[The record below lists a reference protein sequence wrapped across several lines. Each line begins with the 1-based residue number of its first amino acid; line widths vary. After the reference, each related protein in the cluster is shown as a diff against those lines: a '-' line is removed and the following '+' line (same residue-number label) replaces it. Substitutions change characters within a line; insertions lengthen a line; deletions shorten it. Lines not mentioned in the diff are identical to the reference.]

1 MSDPAAVNRAHWNDL
16 AREHGQDAYYDEAA
30 ILAGG
35 LSLFKPER
43 ALAGDVAGLDLVHL
57 QCHIGHDS
65 LSWARLGARVTG
77 VDFSPVAIA
86 RAHDLAARAG
96 LDVRFIQADVLTLP
110 GELRDAFDL
119 AVATYGVLCWIGDL
133 DGWAR
138 SAAATL
144 RPSGRLVLVD
154 LHPLFQMVDGL
165 DPLTLGFPYAD
176 AGPQQFDIAGSY
188 ADPEADV
195 GATGTVQWAH
205 SLGEV
210 VTAVVRAG
218 LQVDRLV
225 EDLSAEVDHRGGV
238 LVQGADGRWRLPV
251 GGQDLPVLFGLGASK
266 PAG

>member
-16 AREHGQDAYYDEAA
+16 AREHGQDAYYDQAA
-30 ILAGG
+30 ILAGK
-35 LSLFKPER
+35 LSLHEPER

-77 VDFSPVAIA
+77 VDFSPVAVA
-86 RAHDLAARAG
+86 RARELAARAG
-96 LDVRFIQADVLTLP
+96 LDVRFLQADVLALP
-110 GELRDAFDL
+110 GELCGRFDL

-133 DGWAR
+133 DGWAA
-138 SAAATL
+138 SAASTL
-144 RPSGRLVLVD
+144 RPGGRLVVVD
-154 LHPLFQMVDGL
+154 IHPLYQMVDRL
-165 DPLTLGFPYAD
+165 DPLTLDFPYAD
-176 AGPQQFDIAGSY
+176 AGPHHVDEPGSY

-205 SLGEV
+205 SLGEL
-210 VTAVVRAG
+210 VTAVARAG
-218 LQVDRLV
+218 LRVDRLV
-225 EDLSAEVDHRGGV
+225 EHLSAEVDHRGGV

-266 PAG
+266 SAA